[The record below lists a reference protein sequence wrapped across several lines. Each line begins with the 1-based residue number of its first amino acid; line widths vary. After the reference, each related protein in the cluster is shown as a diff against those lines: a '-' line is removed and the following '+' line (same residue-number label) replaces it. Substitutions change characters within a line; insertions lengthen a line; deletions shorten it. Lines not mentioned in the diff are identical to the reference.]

1 MIRKDK
7 ITKIL
12 EAGVQTGADFAELFL
27 ENAISNAMRG
37 MSGEIDQVST
47 NETFGAGIRL
57 ISGVDEVYGY
67 TNDVSY
73 ESLLK
78 LATDLSKSF
87 NGKPGTVLPLGNERP
102 YTVNVKRRMGDVSND
117 ERKEIIQRISK
128 RIKDFDPKIVQGVMS
143 LLESEQVVI
152 IANNRGVYQTDF
164 RPYIRVSLSAVAK
177 DETGMQDSYEG
188 PGARAG
194 FEFLETL
201 DLEAIADEVSE
212 AAIRI
217 LGAEKIKPQ
226 IMTVVLNNG
235 FGGVIFHEACG
246 HPLEASSVSKGLSPF
261 AGKIGEAVASE
272 VVSAYDDGTI
282 EGAWGGM
289 NTDDEGNAPQKNL
302 LIENGILKG
311 YLIDYRN
318 GKRMNMEPNGSS
330 RRQSYKY
337 SPTSRMNSTYIAA
350 GKSKFEDLIKN
361 TEYGLFAKKLGGGS
375 VNPATGEFNF
385 AVMEGYYIRD
395 GKIAEPV
402 KGAMLIGQGGEIL
415 KHVDMVADN
424 LTLSQG
430 MCGAASGSIPV
441 DVGQPA
447 IRVRDMTVGG
457 GGQ

>member
-1 MIRKDK
+1 M
-7 ITKIL
+7 ITKNKIEQIL
-12 EAGVQTGADFAELFL
+12 KAGVATGADFAEIFL
-27 ENAISNAMRG
+27 ESTVSNSMRG
-37 MSGEIDQVST
+37 MSGEIEQVST
-47 NETFGAGIRL
+47 NESFGAGIRL
-57 ISGVDEVYGY
+57 IAGIDEVYGY
-67 TNDVSY
+67 TNEVSF

-87 NGKPGTVLPLGNERP
+87 NGQPGAVLSLGEERG
-102 YTVNVKRRMGDVSND
+102 YTVDIERRMGDVSNE
-117 ERKEIIQRISK
+117 ERKALIQKISK
-128 RIKDFDPKIVQGVMS
+128 RIKDYDERIVQGVMN
-143 LLESEQVVI
+143 LFESEQMVV

-164 RPYIRVSLSAVAK
+164 RPYIRVALTAVAK
-177 DETGMQDSYEG
+177 DESGMQDSYLA
-188 PGARAG
+188 PGARSG
-194 FEFLETL
+194 FEFIDTIDFEKEADNVAET
-201 DLEAIADEVSE
+201 
-212 AAIRI
+212 AIRI
-217 LGAEKIKPQ
+217 LGAERIKPQ
-226 IMTVVLNNG
+226 TMTVVLNNG

-261 AGKIGEAVASE
+261 ANRLGEVVASE
-272 VVSAYDDGTI
+272 VVTAYDDGTL

-311 YLIDYRN
+311 YLVDYRN

-330 RRQSYKY
+330 RRESYKY
-337 SPTSRMNSTYIAA
+337 SPTSRMNTTYIAA
-350 GKSKFEDLIKN
+350 GESKFEELIEN
-361 TEYGLFAKKLGGGS
+361 TEYGLFAKQLGGGS

-402 KGAMLIGQGGEIL
+402 KGAMLIGHGAEVLMNI
-415 KHVDMVADN
+415 DMVADN
-424 LTLSQG
+424 LELSQG

-447 IRVRDMTVGG
+447 IRVRNMTVGG

>member
-7 ITKIL
+7 INKIL

-27 ENAISNAMRG
+27 ENTVFNSMRG
-37 MSGEIDQVST
+37 MSGEVDNVST
-47 NETFGAGIRL
+47 RESFGAGIRL
-57 ISGVDEVYGY
+57 ISGIDEVYGY
-67 TNDVSY
+67 TNDVSFQ
-73 ESLLK
+73 SLLK

-87 NGKPGTVLPLGNERP
+87 HGEPGTVLPLGEERP
-102 YTVNVKRRMGDVSND
+102 YTIDVKRRMGDVPNE
-117 ERKEIIQRISK
+117 ERKEIVQRISK
-128 RIKDFDPKIVQGVMS
+128 RIKDYDPKIVQGIFN
-143 LLESEQVVI
+143 LFESEQVVL

-164 RPYIRVSLSAVAK
+164 RPYIRVAVSAVAK
-177 DETGMQDSYEG
+177 DETGMQDSYEA

-194 FEFLETL
+194 FEFMETL
-201 DLEAIADEVSE
+201 NLEKMADD
-212 AAIRI
+212 AAATSIRI
-217 LGAEKIKPQ
+217 LGAERIKPQ
-226 IMTVVLNNG
+226 TMTVVLNSG

-272 VVSAYDDGTI
+272 VVTAYDDGTI

-302 LIENGILKG
+302 LIENGILRN

-330 RRQSYKY
+330 RRESYKY

-361 TEYGLFAKKLGGGS
+361 TEYGLFAKSLGGGS

-385 AVMEGYYIRD
+385 AVMEGYYIRN

-402 KGAMLIGQGGEIL
+402 KGAMLIGYGGEIL
-415 KHVDMVADN
+415 KHIDMVADN
-424 LTLSQG
+424 LVLAQG
-430 MCGAASGSIPV
+430 TCGAMSGQIPV
-441 DVGQPA
+441 DVGQSA